1 MSALTI
7 EDSPDPYEEQIESV
21 QHRLRGFVFSLLG
34 NAADTQDVV
43 QETNRVLWRKRG
55 QFEDGTNF
63 WAWASKIAYFQV
75 MAHRKR
81 LSRDPHVFGDQL
93 LHLMADEMSES
104 GEPAPETIHLDAC
117 LARLPE
123 RQRAAVEEFYLK
135 DRTLAD
141 ISLTLELNEN
151 AVSQLLFRARKS
163 LRRCL
168 QQSGNPAQS

>member
-21 QHRLRGFVFSLLG
+21 QHRLRGYVYSLIG
-34 NAADTQDVV
+34 HSSDMHDVV
-43 QETNRVLWRKRG
+43 QETNRVLWRKRE
-55 QFEDGTNF
+55 QFEEGTNF

-81 LSRDPHVFGDQL
+81 SSRDRHVFGDQL
-93 LHLMADEMSES
+93 LHLMADEMSEEAES
-104 GEPAPETIHLDAC
+104 APETDSLDQC

-123 RQRAAVEEFYLK
+123 RQRSAIELFYLK
-135 DRTLAD
+135 DQSLAD
-141 ISLTLELNEN
+141 ISGSLGLNEN

-168 QQSGNPAQS
+168 QHAGSPARS